1 MTRTDKILL
10 ALCGLATVILF
21 YVVFLV
27 IPNEKTMGF
36 VQKIFYL
43 HVPCNIAAFIAFG
56 VTAVLSGRYLHSR
69 NPHHDRVAASS
80 AEVGLV
86 LVSLG
91 LVTGML
97 WARPVWGI
105 YWTWDLRL
113 TTTFVLWLIF
123 LAYAILRRSVS
134 DPDRRAVLSS
144 VVGLAAFLD
153 VPVVYLANRVKAS
166 QHPAPVLAGGQD
178 SGLAPAFRYTLFLGM
193 AVMLLHYVLL
203 VRARINAARL
213 EDEIEELA
221 IGTPTQG

>member
-1 MTRTDKILL
+1 MIRTDRILL
-10 ALCGLATVILF
+10 GLCGLTTVALF
-21 YVVFLV
+21 IVVFLV

-43 HVPCNIAAFIAFG
+43 HVPCNIAAFIAFA
-56 VTAVLSGRYLHSR
+56 VTAVLSGRYLRSR
-69 NPHHDRVAASS
+69 DPHHDRIAAAS

-134 DPDRRAVLSS
+134 DPDRRGVLSA

-166 QHPAPVLAGGQD
+166 QHPAPVLAGGED
-178 SGLAPAFRYTLFLGM
+178 SGLAPEFRYTLFLGM

-221 IGTPTQG
+221 IGTPTEG